1 MTREITN
8 SGLHKKKGGGGSRIN
23 GDNCSTPIIFAPTIR
38 LACTVL

>member
-23 GDNCSTPIIFAPTIR
+23 GGNCSIIFAPTIR